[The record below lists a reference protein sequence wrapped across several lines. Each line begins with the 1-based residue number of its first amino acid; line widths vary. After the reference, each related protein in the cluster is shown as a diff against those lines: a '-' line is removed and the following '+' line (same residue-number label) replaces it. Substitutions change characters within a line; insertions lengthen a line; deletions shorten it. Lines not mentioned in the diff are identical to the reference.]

1 LIRDK
6 LFIENFNNFITS
18 FYTFEDSKDYR
29 QLFLYLD
36 NYAWQS
42 NEAFPRNDHFG
53 MKFNIETRSPF
64 LEYDLKYSFY
74 NNLPSDI
81 FDKNVNKYYLR
92 ASYENKISQEVIRNK
107 KKLGW
112 TVPKDWLQSEKLR
125 EVVLDN
131 LPKKDDENI
140 KWNKVYNYLSKEKNF
155 MLDRSLYGLIF
166 FGINLKNKINAQ

>member
-1 LIRDK
+1 
-6 LFIENFNNFITS
+6 
-18 FYTFEDSKDYR
+18 
-29 QLFLYLD
+29 
-36 NYAWQS
+36 
-42 NEAFPRNDHFG
+42 

-92 ASYENKISQEVIRNK
+92 ASYENKISQEVFRNK

-125 EVVLDN
+125 EIVLDN